1 MKATHRVFQHIG
13 HDCGALQNS
22 NMPYKAWWPGGGG
35 GGRQKNTDLEH
46 LEAKLGVLSGGCSS
60 STGLA
65 FVQ

>member
-1 MKATHRVFQHIG
+1 MIVVHCKTPICLIKPG
-13 HDCGALQNS
+13 G
-22 NMPYKAWWPGGGG
+22 PGGGG